1 MLIEDQEDLSQIRE
15 EFLRKQGYKWYFLFM
30 MCCFIGILLYTA
42 IVPAFNYVF
51 VKSQPN
57 SVLMDALNFV
67 PEEFKLEDAITDDF
81 MTLAWNL
88 NARDPYVMT
97 KKTIASDTEQDLA
110 KYGTLKMAAFLSAV
124 NPEYFL
130 PYQDLN
136 DAKNKDKV
144 FISGNAV
151 AESPAMWAYLF
162 ATEEGQAPEDV
173 KVVSVGAIS
182 ERPDKISKDIGILD
196 WVARIFSLQGEVK

>member
-1 MLIEDQEDLSQIRE
+1 MLIEDQEELVKLRE

-30 MCCFIGILLYTA
+30 MCCFIGILLYGA

-57 SVLMDALNFV
+57 KVLMDALDFL
-67 PEEFKLEDAITDDF
+67 PADMKIADAITDDF
-81 MTLAWNL
+81 MTLSWNL
-88 NARDPYVMT
+88 NDRDPYVFT
-97 KKTIASDTEQDLA
+97 KKTLAEDTEQDMA
-110 KYGTLKMAAFLSAV
+110 TYDNLKMIAFLSSV

-130 PYQDLN
+130 PYQNLD

-162 ATEEGQAPEDV
+162 ATE
-173 KVVSVGAIS
+173 
-182 ERPDKISKDIGILD
+182 
-196 WVARIFSLQGEVK
+196 

>member
-1 MLIEDQEDLSQIRE
+1 MSS
-15 EFLRKQGYKWYFLFM
+15 FVGF
-30 MCCFIGILLYTA
+30 LLYTA

-57 SVLMDALNFV
+57 KVLMDSLNFLS
-67 PEEFKLEDAITDDF
+67 ETAKLEDAITDDF
-81 MTLAWNL
+81 MTLSWNL
-88 NARDPYVMT
+88 NARDPYVFT

-110 KYGTLKMAAFLSAV
+110 TYNSLKMTAFLSAV

-130 PYQDLN
+130 PYQDLT

-144 FISGNAV
+144 FISGNAI

-162 ATEEGQAPEDV
+162 AT
-173 KVVSVGAIS
+173 
-182 ERPDKISKDIGILD
+182 
-196 WVARIFSLQGEVK
+196 

>member
-1 MLIEDQEDLSQIRE
+1 MKVKKNKENPAGEQSLDALELLIEDQEELSKFRE
-15 EFLRKQGYKWYFLFM
+15 EFLRKQGYKWYFLFL

-57 SVLMDALNFV
+57 KVLMDAL
-67 PEEFKLEDAITDDF
+67 EFLPDMKLEDAVTDDF
-81 MTLAWNL
+81 MTLSWNL
-88 NARDPYVMT
+88 NARDAYVLT
-97 KKTIASDTEQDLA
+97 KKTIASDSEQDLA
-110 KYGTLKMAAFLSAV
+110 TYNSLKMAAFLSAV

-130 PYQDLN
+130 PYQDLT

-162 ATEEGQAPEDV
+162 ATEDTLAKNDG
-173 KVVSVGAIS
+173 
-182 ERPDKISKDIGILD
+182 
-196 WVARIFSLQGEVK
+196 

>member
-1 MLIEDQEDLSQIRE
+1 LDNLEMLIQDQEELGQIRE

-30 MCCFIGILLYTA
+30 MCCFVGILLYTA
-42 IVPAFNYVF
+42 IVPGFNYVF

-57 SVLMDALNFV
+57 KVLMDALDFL
-67 PEEFKLEDAITDDF
+67 PGDMKLEDAITDDF

-88 NARDPYVMT
+88 NARDPYVLT
-97 KKTIASDTEQDLA
+97 KKTITTDEETAKEQDLA
-110 KYGTLKMAAFLSAV
+110 TYDSLKMAAFLSAV

-130 PYQDLN
+130 PYQDLE
-136 DAKNKDKV
+136 DKKNSAKV

-162 ATEEGQAPEDV
+162 ATEEG
-173 KVVSVGAIS
+173 
-182 ERPDKISKDIGILD
+182 
-196 WVARIFSLQGEVK
+196 